1 MDSKNK
7 KTINTIGKIGRV
19 VSTIMLVLTIL
30 AAAAVLACT
39 AGAAFLP
46 KETIDITLDG
56 DINITSAGT
65 LFAKLDK
72 LLDIK
77 QEGDGAQVNLAGTG
91 DVTVS
96 IAGDDDI
103 LEDSNL
109 TKIDNGYKID
119 INNRKISLNTGRLV
133 YCLAVSLLSC
143 ICTVAV
149 LIMVR
154 SLMKSLE
161 VCETPF
167 SDEIIKN
174 MKRFGWSLVPF
185 AFLRGIDK
193 TALSSIASKSVDF
206 SIGIDFTVIAGILVV
221 FMLAVIFTYGA
232 QLQKESDETL

>member
-30 AAAAVLACT
+30 AAAAVLACM
-39 AGAAFLP
+39 AGAAILP

-109 TKIDNGYKID
+109 TKIDNGYVQLCFPV
-119 INNRKISLNTGRLV
+119 NCTSYSSTGV
-133 YCLAVSLLSC
+133 QPITSKGELS
-143 ICTVAV
+143 TGEV
-149 LIMVR
+149 
-154 SLMKSLE
+154 KSLQTE
-161 VCETPF
+161 WLPAEQGECIV
-167 SDEIIKN
+167 IY
-174 MKRFGWSLVPF
+174 
-185 AFLRGIDK
+185 
-193 TALSSIASKSVDF
+193 TATIYSGFTTTGSF
-206 SIGIDFTVIAGILVV
+206 SITVNYQYNTTGISNARIANAAAKSAYDIAGRRMSQGKRGLSFVSMADGTLRKVV
-221 FMLAVIFTYGA
+221 
-232 QLQKESDETL
+232 K